1 MSAGAKPYGICY
13 RMAADG
19 MQALWWWLT
28 INGSATRRPANA
40 RRFVGRKAAAR
51 HMRSISRGW
60 FEFVFQ
66 VRPIP
71 SAGAGLVRPA
81 IRKRRG

>member
-1 MSAGAKPYGICY
+1 MSAAGKPYGISY

-28 INGSATRRPANA
+28 VNGSATRRPANA
-40 RRFVGRKAAAR
+40 RRFAGRKAAAR
-51 HMRSISRGW
+51 HMRMISRGW

-81 IRKRRG
+81 NTKRRG